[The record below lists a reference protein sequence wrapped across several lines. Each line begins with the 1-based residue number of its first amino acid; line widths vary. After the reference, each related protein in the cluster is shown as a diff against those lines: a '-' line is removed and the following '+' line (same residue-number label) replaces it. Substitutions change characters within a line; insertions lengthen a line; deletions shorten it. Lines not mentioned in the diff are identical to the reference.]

1 MIIIYHAFP
10 YFFALLGTLFFAL
23 FLELLTALFFELLAP
38 LFFELFAGVFLALL
52 AGVFFALLAGV
63 LDICLV
69 LLAFTAD
76 FLAELFLADFDGVA
90 TLAGV

>member
-1 MIIIYHAFP
+1 
-10 YFFALLGTLFFAL
+10 
-23 FLELLTALFFELLAP
+23 
-38 LFFELFAGVFLALL
+38 
-52 AGVFFALLAGV
+52 VFFLALLAGV

>member
-1 MIIIYHAFP
+1 MIIIYHAFH
-10 YFFALLGTLFFAL
+10 YFFALLATLFFAL

-52 AGVFFALLAGV
+52 AGV